1 MYGDYIN
8 RYKRSI
14 KFRKEP
20 ILDVLL
26 AVDNLKQ
33 FHKENM
39 HTNYKD
45 YTYFARMTHGY
56 PVTFF

>member
-1 MYGDYIN
+1 MPINASVLQKFPTKHIKFAMYGDYIN

-26 AVDNLKQ
+26 AVDNLK
-33 FHKENM
+33 
-39 HTNYKD
+39 
-45 YTYFARMTHGY
+45 
-56 PVTFF
+56 